1 MEHSSAPAPAK
12 GERLVHPLRF
22 ALGMLGITIP
32 GQMYSAYASFFYNDK
47 MGLPLTMISL
57 GMVFYSIWDAI
68 NDPLLGY
75 LSDRTRTRY
84 GRRKPWLLVAA
95 PLFAL
100 FFILFFSPP
109 GNLGIPTLTVY
120 FTIMLMLTET
130 MGTVTATNYH
140 SLFPELFKGRDERA
154 SANAL
159 RQAMQLVGMIIGVS
173 LTPVLTDVLGYPH
186 TAILLGLLGMGL
198 LVFCTLG
205 CREDPAHSTEE
216 TPGLIDSFRAVLSN
230 RNFWLVSGTNFF
242 YQATVGLALAAIP
255 FFIKYALGL
264 PDIYAT
270 ILSGVVFVL
279 AIPAMAGWAA
289 LIRRHGTLH
298 VWRWALILLGIAF
311 IPMFFA
317 SNIVMSIIGGALI
330 GLGISGVTANI
341 DLINAKIID
350 KDREISGLAREG
362 IYHSTINF
370 VVRFSGL
377 MRSLVF
383 LLVSVWFGFVDSANP
398 GHNPGM
404 AARFMMSLFPV
415 VFMLFSAVISRF
427 VRFEDE
433 I

>member
-1 MEHSSAPAPAK
+1 MERGTA
-12 GERLVHPLRF
+12 RLAHPFRF

-32 GQMYSAYASFFYNDK
+32 GQMYSAYASFFYNDR

-57 GMVFYSIWDAI
+57 GMVFYSIWDAV

-75 LSDRTRTRY
+75 LSDRTRTRF

-109 GNLGIPTLTVY
+109 DNLSVSGLTVY
-120 FTIMLMLTET
+120 FTALLMLTET
-130 MGTVTATNYH
+130 MGTITGTNYH
-140 SLFPELFKGRDERA
+140 SLFPELFKGKDERA

-159 RQAMQLVGMIIGVS
+159 RQALQLVGMIIGVS
-173 LTPVLTDVLGYPH
+173 LTPVLTSALGYSH

-216 TPGLIDSFRAVLSN
+216 TPGLIDSFRTVLSN

-255 FFIKYALGL
+255 FFIKYALELDGL
-264 PDIYAT
+264 YAT
-270 ILSGVVFVL
+270 VLSGVVFVL

-289 LIRRHGTLH
+289 LIRRHGALR
-298 VWRWALILLGIAF
+298 VWRWALCLLAVAF
-311 IPMFFA
+311 VPMFFA
-317 SNIVMSIIGGALI
+317 HHIVVAMLGGALI
-330 GLGISGVTANI
+330 GLGIAGVTANI

-350 KDREISGLAREG
+350 ADRERTGLAREG
-362 IYHSTINF
+362 IFNSTISF
-370 VVRFSGL
+370 VIRFSGL

-383 LLVSVWFGFVDSANP
+383 LLVSVWFGFVDGADP

-415 VFMLFSAVISRF
+415 IFMVISAFISRF
-427 VRFEDE
+427 VRFEE
-433 I
+433 EV

>member
-1 MEHSSAPAPAK
+1 MDHSSPSGSVR

-173 LTPVLTDVLGYPH
+173 LTPVLTDVLGYSH

-216 TPGLIDSFRAVLSN
+216 TPGLMDSFRAVLSN

-289 LIRRHGTLH
+289 LIRRNGTLR

-350 KDREISGLAREG
+350 KDREVSGLAREG